1 MQTKNLNA
9 CCMALAA
16 IATLVAAPAVNAQE
30 SEIGSLSQQGVVEL
44 TYDHAESGQDVLA
57 VTVEYG
63 LAVRLA
69 EGWTLQLDA
78 VLEPVIDPIGD
89 EAFEGEDAFAET
101 LSLQYA
107 AESFTIYG
115 GKINPVFGSAADV
128 APGLYG
134 VEVGESYQITE
145 AIGVGGDVSLTGM
158 FNLEGEHV
166 LSAALFTADRTF
178 LSGSLGGLRERLEL
192 ADGGLANTESLKSFA
207 VSLDGVLA
215 NGIGYS
221 LGHRHVATDTAGEV
235 DEDTQVFGLNYVWP
249 EESGVDLSLMG
260 EAATS
265 HNADG
270 VDGAS
275 RAFYTA
281 AGTLGFGDWFINAVV
296 SGWEENAA
304 AGDLDLRKIEFSVG
318 YPLAE
323 SLVLEVGLQDVR
335 QGGVSEAVVGTRLAW
350 EFG

>member
-9 CCMALAA
+9 CRMALAA

-78 VLEPVIDPIGD
+78 VLEPVVDPIGD

-166 LSAALFTADRTF
+166 LSAALFAADRTF

-192 ADGGLANTESLKSFA
+192 ADGGLANTEGLKSFA

-221 LGHRHVATDTAGEV
+221 LGHRQVATDTAGEV

-260 EAATS
+260 EVATS

-304 AGDLDLRKIEFSVG
+304 AGDLDLRKIEVSVG

-335 QGGVSEAVVGTRLAW
+335 
-350 EFG
+350 

>member
-1 MQTKNLNA
+1 MQIKNLNA
-9 CCMALAA
+9 RCMALAA
-16 IATLVAAPAVNAQE
+16 IATIVAAPSVNAQE
-30 SEIGSLSQQGVVEL
+30 GETRSLSQQGAIEL

-69 EGWTLQLDA
+69 EGWTLQVDA
-78 VLEPVIDPIGD
+78 VLEPVVDPIGD
-89 EAFEGEDAFAET
+89 EAFEGEDAFVET

-107 AESFTIYG
+107 ADSFTIYG
-115 GKINPVFGSAADV
+115 GKINPAFGSAADV

-158 FNLEGEHV
+158 FDLQGEHV
-166 LSAALFTADRTF
+166 LSAALFKADRTF
-178 LSGSLGGLRERLEL
+178 LSRSLGGLRERLEL
-192 ADGGLANTESLKSFA
+192 ADGGLANTEGLKSLA

-221 LGHRHVATDTAGEV
+221 LGYRQVATDTEGEV
-235 DEDTQVFGLNYVWP
+235 DEDAQVFGLNYVWSN
-249 EESGVDLSLMG
+249 ESGVDLSLMG
-260 EAATS
+260 EVATS

-275 RAFYTA
+275 RDFYTVG
-281 AGTLGFGDWFINAVV
+281 GTLGLSEWFINAVV
-296 SGWEENAA
+296 SGRDENAV
-304 AGDLDLRKIEFSVG
+304 AGDMDFRKIELSVG

-323 SLVLEVGLQDVR
+323 SLVLEVGVQDVS
-335 QGGVSEAVVGTRLAW
+335 QGGASEAVVGTRLAW